1 MSFGRKKIQHQV
13 SKQGSRF
20 LLIFLGVWHDA
31 RHSPVFGT
39 RINCYLSYPGTL
51 KTGMRLEEKIEETRS
66 TSDFNLRQPKLEKG
80 ILIFDG
86 CRPENQNYT
95 Y

>member
-1 MSFGRKKIQHQV
+1 MSFGRKKIQDQV

-20 LLIFLGVWHDA
+20 LLIFPDVWHDA

-51 KTGMRLEEKIEETRS
+51 KTGMKLVEKIEETGS
-66 TSDFNLRQPKLEKG
+66 N
-80 ILIFDG
+80 LIFDG
-86 CRPENQNYT
+86 CRSENQNYT
-95 Y
+95 C

>member
-1 MSFGRKKIQHQV
+1 MIFGRKKIQDQV

-20 LLIFLGVWHDA
+20 LLIFPGVWHDA

-51 KTGMRLEEKIEETRS
+51 RTGMKLVEKIEGTRS
-66 TSDFNLRQPKLEKG
+66 NFDFKKG

-95 Y
+95 C